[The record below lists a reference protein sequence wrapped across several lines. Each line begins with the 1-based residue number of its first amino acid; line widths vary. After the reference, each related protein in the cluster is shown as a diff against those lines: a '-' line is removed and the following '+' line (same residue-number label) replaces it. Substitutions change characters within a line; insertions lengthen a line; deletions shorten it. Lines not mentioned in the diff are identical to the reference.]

1 MGFVSLSDMSSNLN
15 NTPPLGGWGA
25 NQRVAVMDLG
35 TNTFHLLIAE
45 PDPDNFFKEVL
56 HEHVGV
62 KLGEGGINEGTIKP
76 DAYQR
81 GIETLVK
88 FGQLIREHQVNQV
101 KAIATSAM
109 RSASN
114 GQQFMDEV
122 QQRAGITIETISGD
136 MEAGYIYQGVK
147 ASGCLHQANSLIVD
161 IGGGSVEF
169 ILGNQEHIL
178 YKRSFEIGAARLM
191 AKFHQ
196 MDPITVDQV
205 TQLNNY
211 LDEMLAPLFAAIKG
225 QSIQNIIGSS
235 GAFETF
241 AELVELQKGNSFD
254 LKRTIIYQFS
264 GEELLAIT
272 NKLIHSNHDE
282 RAAMPGI
289 IPVRVDMIVVASLL
303 TQYLINKLKL
313 DSMVMSSYSL
323 KEGVLAELFRS
334 PS

>member
-1 MGFVSLSDMSSNLN
+1 MIN
-15 NTPPLGGWGA
+15 
-25 NQRVAVMDLG
+25 RVAVMDLG

-45 PDPDNFFKEVL
+45 PDADNFFKEVL

-88 FGQLIREHQVNQV
+88 FGQLLLKHEVNQV
-101 KAIATSAM
+101 RAIATSAM

-114 GQQFMDEV
+114 GQQFIDEV
-122 QQRAGITIETISGD
+122 RQRAGITIETISGD

-147 ASGCLHQANSLIVD
+147 ASSCLHQANSLIVD

-169 ILGNQEHIL
+169 ILGNQEHII
-178 YKRSFEIGAARLM
+178 YKHSFEIGAARLM

-196 MDPITVDQV
+196 MDPITVDKV
-205 TQLNNY
+205 TELNNY
-211 LDEMLAPLFAAIKG
+211 LDEMLAPLFAAIEG
-225 QSIQNIIGSS
+225 QSIQNIVGSS

-241 AELVELQKGNSFD
+241 AELVELHKGNSFD
-254 LKRTIIYQFS
+254 LKQTTTYQFS
-264 GEELLAIT
+264 GEQILEII
-272 NKLIHSNHDE
+272 NKLIRSNHDE
-282 RAAMPGI
+282 RAAIPGI

-303 TQYLINKLKL
+303 TQYLIRKLKL
-313 DSMVMSSYSL
+313 DNVVMSSYSL
-323 KEGVLAELFRS
+323 KEGVLAELLS